1 MILCS
6 VETFI
11 EENGRTLPKAT
22 KRPEGQRG
30 TVRKCDSWN
39 RGAGIALGA
48 KQRVNLNCLTP
59 RRREHHGTHPMLWHR
74 TQPPDFPRNRGGTAF
89 QVARFE
95 WPQEAASQQTIMA
108 VHRHVAATVRD
119 GVASGAQT
127 RAWCARRSSG
137 ACRRVIGLRT
147 QDSGCSQ
154 WMR

>member
-1 MILCS
+1 M
-6 VETFI
+6 
-11 EENGRTLPKAT
+11 
-22 KRPEGQRG
+22 
-30 TVRKCDSWN
+30 CDSWN
-39 RGAGIALGA
+39 RGAGIALRA

-74 TQPPDFPRNRGGTAF
+74 TQPLFRAQNLPDFPRNRGGAAF
-89 QVARFE
+89 QDARFE
-95 WPQEAASQQTIMA
+95 WPQEAASMA

-119 GVASGAQT
+119 GVVNGAQT

-137 ACRRVIGLRT
+137 AYRRVIGLRT